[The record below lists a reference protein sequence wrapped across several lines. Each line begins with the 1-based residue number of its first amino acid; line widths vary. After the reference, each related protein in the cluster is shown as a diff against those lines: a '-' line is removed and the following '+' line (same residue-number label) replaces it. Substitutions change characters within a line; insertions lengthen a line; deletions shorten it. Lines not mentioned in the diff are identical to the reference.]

1 MRYPASETA
10 EKHDRILEHAA
21 RLFRERGFGGVS
33 VSEIMKSTGL
43 THGPFYNHFASKD
56 ALMAESLAHAS
67 DQALARLATFE
78 QSPEQMRDYVR
89 QYLSSAH
96 RDAPGNGCIMPALG
110 SEIGRAPVAKAA
122 FTSHA
127 KAIIGR
133 FVASFPW
140 SAKRTA
146 RRDAIRMLS
155 AMVGAQILARAVDDP
170 EFSEEILDA
179 VRSEFAG

>member
-43 THGPFYNHFASKD
+43 THGPFYNHFASKE

-67 DQALARLATFE
+67 DEALARLATFE
-78 QSPEQMRDYVR
+78 QSPEQMREYVR
-89 QYLSSAH
+89 QYLSSEH
-96 RDAPGNGCIMPALG
+96 RDAPGQGCIMPALG
-110 SEIGRAPVAKAA
+110 SEICRAPVAKAA

-127 KAIIGR
+127 RAVIGR
-133 FVASFPW
+133 FAKSFPW

-170 EFSEEILDA
+170 ELSEEILDA

>member
-10 EKHDRILEHAA
+10 EKHSRILEHAS

-43 THGPFYNHFASKD
+43 THGPFYNHFTSKD

-67 DQALARLATFE
+67 EKALARLATF
-78 QSPEQMRDYVR
+78 QQTPEQMRDYVR
-89 QYLSSAH
+89 QYLDAAH
-96 RDAPGNGCIMPALG
+96 RDAPGNGCMLPALG
-110 SEIGRAPVAKAA
+110 AEVGRAPIAQAV
-122 FTSHA
+122 FTTYV

-133 FVASFPW
+133 FADSFPW

-146 RRDAIRMLS
+146 RRDSIRMLS
-155 AMVGAQILARAVDDP
+155 AMVGAQVLARAVDDP
-170 EFSEEILDA
+170 AFSEEILGA
-179 VRSEFAG
+179 VRSEFA